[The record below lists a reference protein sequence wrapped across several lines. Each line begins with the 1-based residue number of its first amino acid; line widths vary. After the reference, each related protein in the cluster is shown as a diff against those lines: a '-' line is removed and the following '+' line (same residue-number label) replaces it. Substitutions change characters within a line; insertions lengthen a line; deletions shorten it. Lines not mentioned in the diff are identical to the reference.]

1 MKTMT
6 AKIPKNKLEKRNK
19 RKLVWKRI
27 KKYKILYLF
36 LLPAITFY
44 FVFGYIPMYGVT
56 LAFKDFRFDTGIL
69 MSPWV
74 GLKYVK
80 KFFDYFQF
88 ELLIRNSFVIS
99 FLKLII
105 GFPAPIILAL
115 MLNEVRINKF
125 KRVIQTVTYLPYF
138 VSWVVVATIFSKFLS
153 PHQGLFNDLRMAMG
167 EEPIFFLGFAK
178 WFYIVIISS
187 DIWKN
192 IGFNSI
198 IYLAALS
205 SIDPMLYE
213 ASAIDGA
220 GKWKRLIHITLP
232 AIMPTV
238 GILFILS
245 MSGLLKAGYEQIILF
260 QQPPTIPV
268 SEVLETYSVKVGLQ
282 QGQYSYATVVGLFQS
297 IVSLILIVVTNKIA
311 KKVSNTSLW

>member
-6 AKIPKNKLEKRNK
+6 AKAPKKIVKSNK
-19 RKLVWKRI
+19 RSVWKRI
-27 KKYKILYLF
+27 CKYKILYLF
-36 LLPAITFY
+36 LLPAIVFY

-74 GLKYVK
+74 GLKYVR
-80 KFFDYFQF
+80 KFFTYFQF

-99 FLKLII
+99 FLKLLL

-153 PHQGLFNDLRMAMG
+153 PHQGLFNDIRMAMG
-167 EEPIFFLGFAK
+167 KEPIFFLGFAK
-178 WFYIVIISS
+178 WFYIVIVSS

-205 SIDPMLYE
+205 SIDTMLYE
-213 ASAIDGA
+213 AAAIDGA
-220 GKWKRLIHITLP
+220 SKWKRLIHITLP
-232 AIMPTV
+232 GIMPTV

-297 IVSLILIVVTNKIA
+297 IVSLILIVVTNRIA